1 LAGLG
6 IDIEPLATAVTDA
19 MTSAAQQ
26 RPADPSA
33 DRLDALEEQV
43 RRLAE
48 QVDDL
53 RRRLDDPGRRSEG

>member
-1 LAGLG
+1 LGLFH
-6 IDIEPLATAVTDA
+6 ARTAQFD
-19 MTSAAQQ
+19 Q
-26 RPADPSA
+26 
-33 DRLDALEEQV
+33 ALEEQV